1 MEHRNKITDIDYRTP
16 LQWAKDKKI
25 VNTDA
30 VGIEMWSNA
39 NHYKSFLYYTPEQVH
54 EGTAEEL
61 ESFWAPIR
69 KEKRERAEKRAAEK
83 RAREAEERRR
93 ERDELIADTQAE
105 TVHSILTHMRNG

>member
-61 ESFWAPIR
+61 ESFWQGNFGFLCHTHDNTAHL
-69 KEKRERAEKRAAEK
+69 RAGRLRHICFLRTEIQRRA
-83 RAREAEERRR
+83 
-93 ERDELIADTQAE
+93 
-105 TVHSILTHMRNG
+105 

>member
-69 KEKRERAEKRAAEK
+69 KSVSGQRNVQRKRERVKQKNAGENAM
-83 RAREAEERRR
+83 
-93 ERDELIADTQAE
+93 
-105 TVHSILTHMRNG
+105 S

>member
-69 KEKRERAEKRAAEK
+69 KEKRERAENVQRK
-83 RAREAEERRR
+83 R
-93 ERDELIADTQAE
+93 ERVKQKNAGENAM
-105 TVHSILTHMRNG
+105 S